1 MKNKL
6 KIGDFLIVGLIILS
20 SIGIFFI
27 SKNNIN
33 TIADGNLIAIIK
45 VNGKEIDRV
54 DINEDSNGKTIPIE
68 TEYGYNLLEF
78 SDKGVRSI
86 EASCPDKLD
95 VLQGYITQP
104 GEMIVCLPNRLVVEL
119 YSESPV
125 DVNEVDVVN

>member
-33 TIADGNLIAIIK
+33 TITDGNLIAIIK

>member
-119 YSESPV
+119 CSESPV